1 MWLYLVFWICIKVGT
16 KETAVIT
23 QVHGS
28 FPSISMQILAVH
40 TPFSASE
47 GCALG
52 GSWLRELYVE
62 EQVSEAAEPQ
72 KLILFG
78 SDSAWNVEMQLSGG
92 VSGSWIAKKMEN
104 SFWNL
109 VYRVCMQLL
118 SSENQNGRG
127 S

>member
-1 MWLYLVFWICIKVGT
+1 
-16 KETAVIT
+16 
-23 QVHGS
+23 
-28 FPSISMQILAVH
+28 MQILAVH
-40 TPFSASE
+40 APFSTSE
-47 GCALG
+47 GCVLG

-62 EQVSEAAEPQ
+62 EEVSEVAEEPQ

-78 SDSAWNVEMQLSGG
+78 SDSAWSVEMQLSGG
-92 VSGSWIAKKMEN
+92 VSGSQIAKKMEN